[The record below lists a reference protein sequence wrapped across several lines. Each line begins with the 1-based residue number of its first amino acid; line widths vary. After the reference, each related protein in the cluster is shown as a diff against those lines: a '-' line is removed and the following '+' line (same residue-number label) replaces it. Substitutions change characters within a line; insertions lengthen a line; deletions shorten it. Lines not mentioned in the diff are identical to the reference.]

1 MGIFPSINAGRH
13 VRELQ
18 GPGVR
23 QETPTAAP
31 EARVAG
37 TVVVYRL
44 YDIGYEIDLERAMA
58 LLAAGPGEPAALRLT
73 LPQPDHPAEPL
84 VADRSLERR
93 SARAEMQALR
103 IKNPPITC
111 ALGGDT
117 IMLDGRPQAVQVAAR
132 IFDFGVVSLRFDVA
146 APGVLAWGEFSRFG
160 NAVDECDSASAALFE
175 RHIRGLTGQLRGA
188 IERPQLAPVTEDY
201 IVFRI
206 TRLLG
211 PAGEPLPT
219 AVLRD
224 LDLVPLLLNEQR
236 ALSDEARRELLPY
249 RFTYYPDDLAVL
261 TWNSALIVDPTEGD
275 SDVQLILE
283 FANAQLLELR
293 YYDAVLDAE
302 LPRMY
307 DRIAESRA
315 AGRALF
321 RRRYAALLA
330 RLQTLVADSTEIV
343 ERAENALKVTDDV
356 FLARVYAAALE
367 LFRGRAW
374 RGGIDHKLAIIRQT
388 YAMLNAESMAVRN
401 EVLEAAIVVLII
413 VEIVLALVL
422 GRR

>member
-1 MGIFPSINAGRH
+1 MRDLHRPDVH
-13 VRELQ
+13 
-18 GPGVR
+18 
-23 QETPTAAP
+23 QEMPTVAP
-31 EARVAG
+31 EPRVAG
-37 TVVVYRL
+37 RVVVYRL

-73 LPQPDHPAEPL
+73 LPHPDHPAEPV
-84 VADRSLERR
+84 VADRPLERR
-93 SARAEMQALR
+93 SARAEVQALQ

-111 ALGGDT
+111 ALGPDT
-117 IMLDGRPQAVQVAAR
+117 ITLDGRPQAVQVSAR

-146 APGVLAWGEFSRFG
+146 VPPPGLLAWGEFSRFG
-160 NAVDECDSASAALFE
+160 NAVDECDSESAALFE
-175 RHIRGLTGQLRGA
+175 RHIRRLTGQLRGA

-201 IVFRI
+201 IVFRV

-219 AVLRD
+219 TVLRD
-224 LDLVPLLLNEQR
+224 LDVVPLLLNEQR

-321 RRRYAALLA
+321 RRRYAALLT

-356 FLARVYAAALE
+356 FLARVYGAALE
-367 LFRGRAW
+367 LFRARAW

-401 EVLEAAIVVLII
+401 EVLEAAIVVLIV
-413 VEIVLALVL
+413 VEIILAVVL

>member
-93 SARAEMQALR
+93 SARAEVQALR

-175 RHIRGLTGQLRGA
+175 RHIRGLTGQLRSA

>member
-1 MGIFPSINAGRH
+1 MRDLHRAD
-13 VRELQ
+13 
-18 GPGVR
+18 VR
-23 QETPTAAP
+23 QEIPTVAP
-31 EARVAG
+31 ETRVAG
-37 TVVVYRL
+37 GVVVYRL

-58 LLAAGPGEPAALRLT
+58 VLAAGPGEPAALRLT
-73 LPQPDHPAEPL
+73 LPHPDHPAEPV
-84 VADRSLERR
+84 VADRPLERR
-93 SARAEMQALR
+93 SARAEVQALQ

-111 ALGGDT
+111 ALGPDT
-117 IMLDGRPQAVQVAAR
+117 MTLDGRPQTVQVSAR
-132 IFDFGVVSLRFDVA
+132 VFDFGVVSLRLDVA
-146 APGVLAWGEFSRFG
+146 APGLLAWGEFSRFG
-160 NAVDECDSASAALFE
+160 NAVDECDGESAALFE
-175 RHIRGLTGQLRGA
+175 RHIRRLTGQLRGA

-201 IVFRI
+201 IVFRV

-211 PAGEPLPT
+211 AAGEPLPT
-219 AVLRD
+219 TGLRD
-224 LDLVPLLLNEQR
+224 LDMVPLLLNEQR
-236 ALSDEARRELLPY
+236 TLSDEARRELLPY

-367 LFRGRAW
+367 LFRARAW

-388 YAMLNAESMAVRN
+388 YAMLNAESMAVRS
-401 EVLEAAIVVLII
+401 EVLEAAVVVLIV
-413 VEIVLALVL
+413 VEIILAVVL

>member
-1 MGIFPSINAGRH
+1 M
-13 VRELQ
+13 RELQ
-18 GPGVR
+18 GPDVR
-23 QETPTAAP
+23 QVSPTPAP
-31 EARVAG
+31 EPRVAG
-37 TVVVYRL
+37 GVVVYRL
-44 YDIGYEIDLERAMA
+44 YDVGYEIDLERAMS
-58 LLAAGPGEPAALRLT
+58 LLAAGPGEPAALRLA
-73 LPQPDHPAEPL
+73 LPHPDHPAEP
-84 VADRSLERR
+84 VAADRPLERR
-93 SARAEMQALR
+93 SARAEVQALQ

-111 ALGGDT
+111 ALGDDT
-117 IMLDGRPQAVQVAAR
+117 LTLDGRPHRVQVSAR
-132 IFDFGVVSLRFDVA
+132 VFDFGVVSLRLHLE
-146 APGVLAWGEFSRFG
+146 APGTPSWGEFSRFG
-160 NAVDECDSASAALFE
+160 NAVDECDAEAAALFE
-175 RHIRGLTGQLRGA
+175 RHVRGFTGQLRGA
-188 IERPQLAPVTEDY
+188 IQRPQLASLTEDY

-219 AVLRD
+219 TVLRD
-224 LDLVPLLLNEQR
+224 LDVVPLLLNEQR

-249 RFTYYPDDLAVL
+249 RFTYYPDDLAML
-261 TWNSALIVDPTEGD
+261 TWNSALVVDPTEGD

-315 AGRALF
+315 GRALF

-330 RLQTLVADSTEIV
+330 ALQTLVADSTEIV

-374 RGGIDHKLAIIRQT
+374 RGSIDHKLAIIRQT
-388 YAMLNAESMAVRN
+388 YAMLNAEAMAVRN
-401 EVLEAAIVVLII
+401 EVLEAAIVVLIV
-413 VEIVLALVL
+413 VEIVLALTL
-422 GRR
+422 GGGRR

>member
-1 MGIFPSINAGRH
+1 
-13 VRELQ
+13 
-18 GPGVR
+18 VR

-31 EARVAG
+31 EPRVAG

-73 LPQPDHPAEPL
+73 LPQPDHPAELP
-84 VADRSLERR
+84 VTDPSLERR
-93 SARAEMQALR
+93 SARAEVQALQ

-117 IMLDGRPQAVQVAAR
+117 IMLDGRPQAVHVAAR
-132 IFDFGVVSLRFDVA
+132 IFDFGVVSLRFDVV

-160 NAVDECDSASAALFE
+160 NAVDECDAASAALFE
-175 RHIRGLTGQLRGA
+175 RHIRGLTGQLHGA

-201 IVFRI
+201 IVFRV

-249 RFTYYPDDLAVL
+249 RFSYYPDDLAAL
-261 TWNSALIVDPTEGD
+261 TWNGALIVDPTEGD

-401 EVLEAAIVVLII
+401 EVLEAAIVVLIV

>member
-1 MGIFPSINAGRH
+1 M
-13 VRELQ
+13 
-18 GPGVR
+18 
-23 QETPTAAP
+23 PTVAP
-31 EARVAG
+31 EPRVAG
-37 TVVVYRL
+37 GVVVYRL

-73 LPQPDHPAEPL
+73 LPHPDHPAEPV
-84 VADRSLERR
+84 VADRPLERR
-93 SARAEMQALR
+93 SARAEVQALQ

-111 ALGGDT
+111 ALGPDT
-117 IMLDGRPQAVQVAAR
+117 ITLDGRPQAVQVSAR
-132 IFDFGVVSLRFDVA
+132 IFDFGVVSLRLDVA
-146 APGVLAWGEFSRFG
+146 APPPGLLAWGEFSRFG
-160 NAVDECDSASAALFE
+160 NAVDECDSESAALFE
-175 RHIRGLTGQLRGA
+175 RHMRGLTGQLRGA

-201 IVFRI
+201 IVFRV

-219 AVLRD
+219 TVLRD
-224 LDLVPLLLNEQR
+224 LDVVPLLLNEQR

-330 RLQTLVADSTEIV
+330 RLQTLIADSTEIV

-367 LFRGRAW
+367 LFRARAW

-401 EVLEAAIVVLII
+401 EVLEAAIVVLIV
-413 VEIVLALVL
+413 VEIILAVVL

>member
-1 MGIFPSINAGRH
+1 

-18 GPGVR
+18 SPDVR
-23 QETPTAAP
+23 EVTPAP
-31 EARVAG
+31 TIEPRVAG
-37 TVVVYRL
+37 GVVVYRL
-44 YDIGYEIDLERAMA
+44 YDVGYEIDLERAMA
-58 LLAAGPGEPAALRLT
+58 LLATGPGEPAALRLA
-73 LPQPDHPAEPL
+73 LPHPDRPAEP
-84 VADRSLERR
+84 VAADPVLERR
-93 SARAEMQALR
+93 SARAEVQALQ

-111 ALGGDT
+111 MLGVDRIT
-117 IMLDGRPQAVQVAAR
+117 LDGRPHTVQVSAR
-132 IFDFGVVSLRFDVA
+132 IFDFGVVSLRLQVA
-146 APGVLAWGEFSRFG
+146 APPPPPPLGTPSWREFTRFG
-160 NAVDECDSASAALFE
+160 NAVDDCDAESAAVFE
-175 RHIRGLTGQLRGA
+175 RHIRGITTQLRGA

-201 IVFRI
+201 IVFRV

-219 AVLRD
+219 TVLRD
-224 LDLVPLLLNEQR
+224 LDVVPLLLNEQR
-236 ALSDEARRELLPY
+236 TLSDEARRELLPY

-261 TWNSALIVDPTEGD
+261 SWNSALIVDPTEGD

-293 YYDAVLDAE
+293 HYDSLLDAE

-330 RLQTLVADSTEIV
+330 TLQTLIADSTEIV

-367 LFRGRAW
+367 LFRARAW

-388 YAMLNAESMAVRN
+388 YAMLNAEAMAVRN
-401 EVLEAAIVVLII
+401 EVLEAAIVVLIV
-413 VEIVLALVL
+413 VEIVLALAL